1 MFQEQVLRMF
11 SAASNDLDDD
21 DGVRPA
27 RSLPRPGRRHQP
39 VVMVVDDDRETAEMY
54 SLALKTAGFKA
65 IPLSDV
71 SALFLSLDEEVPDVV
86 VLDFHLGGI
95 ISGVN
100 VLENLRL
107 DPRTSDVIAFILSNH
122 DGKPDGAIDR
132 AFSAGAVAWL
142 PKVEITPAQLTDRVI
157 QALASRNAELNT
169 SGADG
174 FATDALA

>member
-1 MFQEQVLRMF
+1 MFQEHVLRMF
-11 SAASNDLDDD
+11 SAANGDS
-21 DGVRPA
+21 PA
-27 RSLPRPGRRHQP
+27 RPLPGSGRRDQP
-39 VVMVVDDDRETAEMY
+39 VVMVVDDDHETAEMY
-54 SLALKTAGFKA
+54 SLALKAAGFKA

-71 SALFLSLDEEVPDVV
+71 SAIFLSLEEEVPDVV
-86 VLDFHLGGI
+86 VLDFYLGGI

-122 DGKPDGAIDR
+122 AGQPDGAIDG

-142 PKVEITPAQLTDRVI
+142 HKVNTTPAQLTARII

-169 SGADG
+169 SSAKHSSNDG
-174 FATDALA
+174 RA

>member
-1 MFQEQVLRMF
+1 MF
-11 SAASNDLDDD
+11 SAASSDLDDD
-21 DGVRPA
+21 SVRPA
-27 RSLPRPGRRHQP
+27 RQLPGPRRRDQP

-54 SLALKTAGFKA
+54 SLAVKAAGLKA

-71 SALFLSLDEEVPDVV
+71 SAIFLSLEEEVPDVV

-107 DPRTSDVIAFILSNH
+107 DPRTSDVIAFMLSNH
-122 DGKPDGAIDR
+122 TGDLDGAVDR

-142 PKVEITPAQLTDRVI
+142 HKVNTTPAQLTARII

-169 SGADG
+169 SSADD
-174 FATDALA
+174 FASDGWA